1 MCPTDVDVQSWG
13 SWAIQ
18 FEESSGMR
26 IHGDMVDEA
35 LDAWRQGVSVTDFV
49 AQFMA
54 RHPETDRRAAPFADP
69 DDPSSPLLASGFV
82 ALMLLAVGLLLGWA
96 IAPSLMEL
104 FR

>member
-1 MCPTDVDVQSWG
+1 MSPADVDAQSWG

-26 IHGDMVDEA
+26 IHADMVDEA

-49 AQFMA
+49 TQFMA
-54 RHPETDRRAAPFADP
+54 RHPETDRRAVPFAED

-82 ALMLLAVGLLLGWA
+82 AVMLVAVGVLLGWA
-96 IAPSLMEL
+96 IAPSLMGL